1 MKAPHKARP
10 HLTALQGQLNPSAGA
25 DACITTFINHGCNG
39 TYNTGWAGVNVTE
52 LTAVPGL
59 GPEANG
65 YGTTKGEAE
74 YDERQYN
81 PFLDRFYPGY
91 DCDDSTPALRDID
104 AGEELFDN
112 YLDYAGTDRTLEW
125 EVLLQTLK
133 TICAGE
139 AGPVTV
145 IEGSGEVELM

>member
-1 MKAPHKARP
+1 
-10 HLTALQGQLNPSAGA
+10 LTALQGPRNPSAGA
-25 DACITTFINHGCNG
+25 DASIITFINHGCDG

-65 YGTTKGEAE
+65 YGAIKGEANE
-74 YDERQYN
+74 FDERLYN
-81 PFLDRFYPGY
+81 PFLDRFYPNY
-91 DCDDSTPALRDID
+91 DCDDSTPALRDIG

-112 YLDYAGTDRTLEW
+112 YLDYGGADRTLEW

-145 IEGSGEVELM
+145 IEGSGDVELM